1 MAAFAMTYDFAN
13 EPAQTPRGD
22 FELLPAGWYLAQAI
36 SNEEKGIKNGGTR
49 HEFVFE
55 ILDGPHAS
63 RKLWVSLNLGSLN
76 EESVRY
82 ARSDLDAM
90 CAAVG
95 KRQVA
100 NGDEL
105 MFQPMMIRVVVK
117 PPKDGYPAKNAVQG
131 YKPAQ
136 GGFAPRQA
144 PPQRAATHVA
154 PAPVSAP
161 QAAPSGPGGGRPM
174 PWTKKS
180 AA

>member
-117 PPKDGYPAKNAVQG
+117 PPKERVKV
-131 YKPAQ
+131 
-136 GGFAPRQA
+136 
-144 PPQRAATHVA
+144 PPEALLMTMRCCWFWSWWMGLELSFQCLC
-154 PAPVSAP
+154 
-161 QAAPSGPGGGRPM
+161 
-174 PWTKKS
+174 
-180 AA
+180 